1 MQDFY
6 EILGVS
12 RSSTDDEIKKAYRAL
27 ARQFHPDANP
37 GDAAAEARF
46 KEVSVAYET
55 LRDPEKRRRYD
66 TFGPEG
72 LGAAAGFGGA
82 DFGLND
88 LFDAFFGGDAF
99 GRGRGPA
106 GPPRGQ
112 DAETVIELTLVEAA
126 FGVTRSLDLTMPVE
140 CETCGG
146 SGAAEGT
153 HAETCPTCG
162 GRGEVH
168 QTRRSILGQLVTSG
182 PCPQCGGLGTV
193 VPSPCPDVPGRGTSP
208 RLPRARRRG
217 SPRDRRR
224 PATAADGSRSGRA
237 ARRGPR
243 RPLRERSGRSP
254 IRGSNGA
261 ATIFSSCAGS
271 RSPRPRWEPSSR
283 SRRSTDTEP
292 LVVAPGTQP
301 GAVTAAS
308 AAGVCRR
315 CARGRRGDLIV
326 QLDVEIPTNLSAE
339 EAELLVQFAELRGE
353 SVTSPKD
360 HGLFSRIRSAFQ

>member
-27 ARQFHPDANP
+27 ARQYHPDANP

-99 GRGRGPA
+99 GRSRGNAGPA
-106 GPPRGQ
+106 RGQ

-126 FGVTRSLDLTMPVE
+126 FGMTRKLDLNMPIE
-140 CETCGG
+140 CEVCGG
-146 SGAAEGT
+146 AGTAEGT

-182 PCPQCGGLGTV
+182 PCPQCEGLGTI
-193 VPSPCPDVPGRGTSP
+193 VPSPCTECGGEGRHRGSRELDVEVPAGIDNGQRLRLTGRGPAAPRGGVPGDLYVSVRVQPDPRFERQGDDLFHRHRIALTQAALGTE
-208 RLPRARRRG
+208 LEI
-217 SPRDRRR
+217 D
-224 PATAADGSRSGRA
+224 TIDG
-237 ARRGPR
+237 P
-243 RPLRERSGRSP
+243 
-254 IRGSNGA
+254 
-261 ATIFSSCAGS
+261 
-271 RSPRPRWEPSSR
+271 
-283 SRRSTDTEP
+283 EP
-292 LVVAPGTQP
+292 LVVVPGTQP
-301 GAVTAAS
+301 GAVTRIRGR
-308 AAGVCRR
+308 GVPSLRT
-315 CARGRRGDLIV
+315 GRRGDLIV
-326 QLDVEIPTNLSAE
+326 QLDVEIPNNLSAE
-339 EAELLVQFAELRGE
+339 QADLLVQFAEMRGE

>member
-27 ARQFHPDANP
+27 ARQYHPDANP
-37 GDAAAEARF
+37 GDDAAEARF

-72 LGAAAGFGGA
+72 LGAAAGFGGGE
-82 DFGLND
+82 FGLND

-99 GRGRGPA
+99 GRARGNA

-112 DAETVIELTLVEAA
+112 DAETVIELTLFEAA
-126 FGVTRSLDLTMPVE
+126 FGVTRSLDLSMPVE

-146 SGAAEGT
+146 VGAAEGT
-153 HAETCPTCG
+153 HPETCKTCD

-182 PCPQCGGLGTV
+182 PCPECGGLGTIV
-193 VPSPCPDVPGRGTSP
+193 SSPCPTCRGEGRHRGSRELDVEVPPGIDDGQRLRLTGRGPAGARGGSP
-208 RLPRARRRG
+208 GDLYVGVRVQPDPRFERRG
-217 SPRDRRR
+217 DDLFHLHRI
-224 PATAADGSRSGRA
+224 ALAQAALGTQLEIETLDG
-237 ARRGPR
+237 
-243 RPLRERSGRSP
+243 
-254 IRGSNGA
+254 N
-261 ATIFSSCAGS
+261 
-271 RSPRPRWEPSSR
+271 EPM
-283 SRRSTDTEP
+283 T
-292 LVVAPGTQP
+292 VAPGTQP
-301 GAVTAAS
+301 GAIS
-308 AAGVCRR
+308 RIRGRGVPSLRT
-315 CARGRRGDLIV
+315 GRRGDLVV
-326 QLDVEIPTNLSAE
+326 QLDVEVPTNLSAE
-339 EAELLVQFAELRGE
+339 EAELLVQFAEMRGE
-353 SVTSPKD
+353 SVTSPKE

>member
-12 RSSTDDEIKKAYRAL
+12 RNSTDDEIKKAYRAL
-27 ARQFHPDANP
+27 ARQFHPDTNP

-55 LRDPEKRRRYD
+55 LRDPERRRRYD

-99 GRGRGPA
+99 GRRGPA
-106 GPPRGQ
+106 GPARGQ
-112 DAETVIELTLVEAA
+112 DAETVIDLTLYEAA
-126 FGVTRSLDLTMPVE
+126 FGVTRSLDLTLPVE
-140 CETCGG
+140 CETCSGT
-146 SGAAEGT
+146 GAAEGT
-153 HAETCPTCG
+153 HAETCSTCG

-182 PCPQCGGLGTV
+182 PCPQCGGLGTI
-193 VPSPCPDVPGRGTSP
+193 VPTPCPTCRGEGRHRGSRELDVEVPPGIDDGQRLRLTGRGPAAARGGAPGDLYVSVRVQADP
-208 RLPRARRRG
+208 RFERRG
-217 SPRDRRR
+217 DDLFQLRTIALSQAVLGTELEIETLDG
-224 PATAADGSRSGRA
+224 TAS
-237 ARRGPR
+237 
-243 RPLRERSGRSP
+243 
-254 IRGSNGA
+254 
-261 ATIFSSCAGS
+261 
-271 RSPRPRWEPSSR
+271 
-283 SRRSTDTEP
+283 
-292 LVVAPGTQP
+292 VVVSPGTQP
-301 GAVTAAS
+301 GAVNRIRGR
-308 AAGVCRR
+308 GVPSLRS
-315 CARGRRGDLIV
+315 GRRGDLIV
-326 QLDVEIPTNLSAE
+326 QLEVQIPTNLSAE

>member
-27 ARQFHPDANP
+27 ARQYHPDANP
-37 GDAAAEARF
+37 GDPAAEARF

-82 DFGLND
+82 EFGLND

-99 GRGRGPA
+99 GRGRAPA

-112 DAETVIELTLVEAA
+112 DAETVMELDLEEAC
-126 FGVTRSLDLTMPVE
+126 FGATRSLDLDMPIE

-146 SGAAEGT
+146 AGAAEGT
-153 HAETCPTCG
+153 HAETCPTCS
-162 GRGEVH
+162 GRGEVR

-182 PCPQCGGLGTV
+182 PCPQCGGLGSI
-193 VPSPCPDVPGRGTSP
+193 VPTPCPTCRGEGRHRGSRHLDVEVPPGIDDGQRLRLTGRGPAAPRGGVPGDLYVGVRLLADP
-208 RLPRARRRG
+208 RFERRG
-217 SPRDRRR
+217 DDLYQLRRI
-224 PATAADGSRSGRA
+224 ALTQAALGTELGIETLDG
-237 ARRGPR
+237 
-243 RPLRERSGRSP
+243 
-254 IRGSNGA
+254 
-261 ATIFSSCAGS
+261 
-271 RSPRPRWEPSSR
+271 
-283 SRRSTDTEP
+283 DEP
-292 LVVAPGTQP
+292 LVVQPGTQP
-301 GAVTAAS
+301 GAVHRIRGKGMPSLRT
-308 AAGVCRR
+308 
-315 CARGRRGDLIV
+315 GRRGDIV
-326 QLDVEIPTNLSAE
+326 VELDVEIPTNLSAE
-339 EAELLVQFAELRGE
+339 EAELLVQFAEMRGE

-360 HGLFSRIRSAFQ
+360 HNLFSRIRSAFQ

>member
-27 ARQFHPDANP
+27 ARQYHPDANP
-37 GDAAAEARF
+37 GDAEAEAHF

-82 DFGLND
+82 EFGLND

-99 GRGRGPA
+99 GRGRGPT

-112 DAETVIELTLVEAA
+112 DAETVMDLTLEEAA
-126 FGVTRSLDLTMPVE
+126 FGVTRSLDLQMPVE

-146 SGAAEGT
+146 SGAAKGT
-153 HAETCPTCG
+153 HSETCPTCS
-162 GRGEVH
+162 GRGEVR

-182 PCPQCGGLGTV
+182 PCPQCNGLGSI
-193 VPSPCPDVPGRGTSP
+193 VPSPCPTCRGEGRHRGSRNLDVEVPAGIDDGQRLRLTGRGPAGP
-208 RLPRARRRG
+208 RGGAAGDLYVGVRLLPDPRFERRG
-217 SPRDRRR
+217 DDLFQLRRI
-224 PATAADGSRSGRA
+224 ALTQAALGTQLDIETIDGI
-237 ARRGPR
+237 
-243 RPLRERSGRSP
+243 EP
-254 IRGSNGA
+254 I
-261 ATIFSSCAGS
+261 
-271 RSPRPRWEPSSR
+271 E
-283 SRRSTDTEP
+283 
-292 LVVAPGTQP
+292 VVPGTQP
-301 GAVTAAS
+301 GAVLRVRGRGMPSLRT
-308 AAGVCRR
+308 
-315 CARGRRGDLIV
+315 GRRGDLIV

-339 EAELLVQFAELRGE
+339 QAELLVQFADLRGE
-353 SVTSPKD
+353 AVTSPKD
-360 HGLFSRIRSAFQ
+360 HGLFSRIKSAFQ